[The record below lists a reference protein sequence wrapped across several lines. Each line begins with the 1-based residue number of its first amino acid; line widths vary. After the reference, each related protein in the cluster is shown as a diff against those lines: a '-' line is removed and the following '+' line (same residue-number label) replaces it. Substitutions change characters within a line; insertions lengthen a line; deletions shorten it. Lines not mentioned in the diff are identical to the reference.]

1 MREIFYKFF
10 KNKFNIALCI
20 IQAISLIC
28 LAFSGISVILNIL
41 FLFFESLFFIL
52 WGISQLLL
60 VSKIKSRKNEY
71 SLLPYNKEQLEM
83 LSKRDKIEVK
93 NIKFKGVM
101 LIILG
106 VFLVITTFL
115 AII

>member
-1 MREIFYKFF
+1 MREILYKFF

-28 LAFSGISVILNIL
+28 LTFSSISVILNIL

-71 SLLPYNKEQLEM
+71 SLLPYNKDQLEM